1 MFFFF
6 FKWPWYFSEL
16 IYFLLLFQWSLLP
29 GPSLKYR
36 YHNLINLSS
45 CLQPLPDDLLCVDS
59 LPGFRSTLPCF
70 LESRKFLSELQ
81 QLEQYETL
89 LNDGND
95 QLLRLEAER
104 LETLFNAD
112 LDVTTIKSITQTEKE
127 LRSNTFQ
134 SSPKPS
140 GSLYWRQ
147 QVNNTTPSKKRGGRY
162 YSFKLGDIYHALLN
176 KTPVSHRAENDVMNM
191 LECIHVIGTPFVE
204 WMDDNCI
211 AFKNIRLYC
220 WWILGSFHQG
230 CLI

>member
-1 MFFFF
+1 M
-6 FKWPWYFSEL
+6 
-16 IYFLLLFQWSLLP
+16 LLFQWSLLP

-36 YHNLINLSS
+36 YHNLINLTS

-127 LRSNTFQ
+127 LRSNTFR

-220 WWILGSFHQG
+220 
-230 CLI
+230 